1 MKAPDTLTV
10 RASTRAD
17 IAAIDALLARSYPI
31 LLKPDYAPSVLVTA
45 LPLISRAQPALIT
58 CGTYYVAEREGL
70 IIGAGG
76 WTKTGPDSGRPNSNT
91 GQIRHLITDHRVT
104 RQGVASTLIRYALAQ
119 VRSAGIHHMVCQST
133 RTAVPFYEAMGF
145 KVRGA
150 IDVPLRPG
158 ISFPAVAME
167 RSLK

>member
-1 MKAPDTLTV
+1 MKAPNAISV
-10 RASTRAD
+10 RNSTRAD
-17 IAAIDALLARSYPI
+17 IAAIGALLARSYSI
-31 LLKPDYAPSVLVTA
+31 LLKTDYAPSVLVTA

-76 WTKTGPDSGRPNSNT
+76 WTKTAPDSGRPNRNT
-91 GQIRHLITDHRVT
+91 GQIRHLITDHRVA
-104 RQGVASTLIRYALAQ
+104 RQGVASTLIRHVIAQ
-119 VRSAGIHHMVCQST
+119 ARNAGINQMICHST

-145 KVRGA
+145 EARDA
-150 IDVPLRPG
+150 IEVPLRPG

-167 RSLK
+167 RFL

>member
-91 GQIRHLITDHRVT
+91 GQIRHLITDHRAT
-104 RQGVASTLIRYALAQ
+104 RQGVASTLVRHAIAQ
-119 VRSAGIHHMVCQST
+119 ASRAGIHRMVCQST

-145 KVRGA
+145 EVRGA
-150 IDVPLRPG
+150 VNVPLRPG

-167 RSLK
+167 RYL